1 MNTPLTHNQVI
12 RVKGFRNTSARIR
25 VRTQEG
31 IIAQYGDKPTNQ
43 HGELAW
49 THRDTSV
56 LTADYPGKAAEL
68 DAKRAE
74 IAAAVELEH
83 GQSVQIEGRNY
94 TVRVNGES
102 FSDPVAFLPL

>member
-1 MNTPLTHNQVI
+1 MKTKLTHAQVV
-12 RVKGFRNTSARIR
+12 RVKGFRNFSRIY

-31 IIAQYGDKPTNQ
+31 LIAQFGDKPSNQ

-49 THRDTSV
+49 TIQETAI

-74 IAAAVELEH
+74 IAAAIELEN
-83 GQSVQIEGRNY
+83 GQQVEIEGRDY
-94 TVRVNGES
+94 TVRVNGETY
-102 FSDPVAFLPL
+102 SDPITFRPL